1 MLARSAE
8 RTPVQRVCFQLQVKP
23 ERLKE
28 YTARH
33 RAVWPEMLQAL
44 KRSGWHNYSLFLRE
58 DGLLIGYVE
67 VESLAAA
74 QAAMDAE
81 DINAA
86 WQEQMGE
93 FFIDLHGARPDTG
106 FLELQEVFH
115 LEDQL
120 AAVEQST
127 AQTPQNPQ
135 TSNPQT
141 PQHHQTPQN

>member
-1 MLARSAE
+1 MIVNRY
-8 RTPVQRVCFQLQVKP
+8 CFQLQVDP
-23 ERLKE
+23 QHIDE
-28 YTARH
+28 YRRRH
-33 RAVWPEMLQAL
+33 AAVWPEMLQAL
-44 KRSGWHNYSLFLRE
+44 QTSGWHNYSLFLRD
-58 DGLLIGYVE
+58 DGLLIGYVA

-93 FFIDLHGARPDTG
+93 FFIDLDGARPDTG

-120 AAVEQST
+120 AAVEQSA

-135 TSNPQT
+135 TPNPQT